1 MNKFAFFIGL
11 LEGDGSIQ
19 VNHWRKSS
27 LQFRIVIKL
36 KFTQDNY
43 RMLTEIRDDLNIFNV
58 RVRNNYVLLVE
69 DHRDKLERLI
79 RLIDLSG
86 GFLLTKVRLRYCFF
100 KYALKH
106 KITYSEYEA
115 TKSNTEWFGYQKIVP
130 FSYKDILDKPFFD
143 DWLGYD

>member
-19 VNHWRKSS
+19 VNHRRKSS

-86 GFLLTKVRLRYCFF
+86 GFLLTKVRLRLFF
-100 KYALKH
+100 
-106 KITYSEYEA
+106 
-115 TKSNTEWFGYQKIVP
+115 
-130 FSYKDILDKPFFD
+130 
-143 DWLGYD
+143 